1 MASLLTDATQRRM
14 YELLEREIETAA
26 NTARA
31 KRDAERLRP
40 VFKAHTPMR
49 QAELYHVYGRS
60 VVMDVFVATAEE
72 RAAIDVLVEEME
84 AAARLSMCKME
95 SYLANRFPYE

>member
-1 MASLLTDATQRRM
+1 M
-14 YELLEREIETAA
+14 YELLDREIETAA
-26 NTARA
+26 NAARA

-60 VVMDVFVATAEE
+60 VVMDVLVATAEE
-72 RAAIDVLVEEME
+72 RAAMDVLVEEIE
-84 AAARLSMCKME
+84 ATARSAMYKIE
-95 SYLANRFPYE
+95 RYLANRFPYE